1 MKKTLLFFSII
12 GLSAISFGQ
21 VTSGLVAKYSFNN
34 GNANDEVGSNNGT
47 VNGATLTAD
56 RFGNANMAYSFNG
69 TNNYIDFGDK
79 PEFQFGAN
87 DFSISLWVYYT
98 VAQQG
103 IIINKRGG
111 ATSSY
116 NQYSIMV
123 IGSPYSGGSSNKLW
137 GFFSPSGSGYR
148 ATETGDQSGAW
159 HHVVLNQ
166 RYSDSSSIYIDG
178 QFIDSDLTAQ
188 NGQFNVAGFPLV
200 AGYSSEQNGYFF
212 NGKIDDIQIYNK
224 ALTSTEIDDLFNEL
238 NPTLASINKITLKQ
252 NILFISPN
260 PTSSILNIEVKEQ
273 TQISIT
279 NVLGD
284 IVLTQT
290 INGLSKIDVSNLT
303 SGVYFI
309 QDSKS
314 GQANKFI
321 KE

>member
-1 MKKTLLFFSII
+1 M
-12 GLSAISFGQ
+12 
-21 VTSGLVAKYSFNN
+21 
-34 GNANDEVGSNNGT
+34 
-47 VNGATLTAD
+47 
-56 RFGNANMAYSFNG
+56 
-69 TNNYIDFGDK
+69 
-79 PEFQFGAN
+79 
-87 DFSISLWVYYT
+87 
-98 VAQQG
+98 
-103 IIINKRGG
+103 
-111 ATSSY
+111 
-116 NQYSIMV
+116 
-123 IGSPYSGGSSNKLW
+123 
-137 GFFSPSGSGYR
+137 
-148 ATETGDQSGAW
+148 
-159 HHVVLNQ
+159 
-166 RYSDSSSIYIDG
+166 
-178 QFIDSDLTAQ
+178 
-188 NGQFNVAGFPLV
+188 
-200 AGYSSEQNGYFF
+200 
-212 NGKIDDIQIYNK
+212 
-224 ALTSTEIDDLFNEL
+224 FNEL